1 MVIWKKGEGI
11 KKPFTALCP
20 SICNSLEPAEHT
32 SWNQAM
38 VSKFGLIF
46 SPQIQSSP
54 TEAGVSRSG
63 YSALTITRDSSP
75 HMVARAVISQ
85 ATTSLGIK
93 VENFF
98 IVWKRR
104 AWIICA
110 DGCTQATESTV
121 AVPGT
126 RPHRLLP
133 LSLFLPWQHCAGCQS
148 HRCQRPSD
156 SQHPGTNVRSC
167 ERWPCCRR
175 QDTAEGLMLCP
186 CWSSRSTPPNV
197 PVRRISLYLAS
208 KREGDPITTFPF
220 PTLTRSWPTPGY
232 SCQGHA
238 AGGQAV
244 LSLHVHGECS
254 IPPQHEFALCTVGFI

>member
-1 MVIWKKGEGI
+1 
-11 KKPFTALCP
+11 
-20 SICNSLEPAEHT
+20 
-32 SWNQAM
+32 M

-46 SPQIQSSP
+46 SLQIQSSP
-54 TEAGVSRSG
+54 PEAGISRAG
-63 YSALTITRDSSP
+63 YSALTITLDLSP
-75 HMVARAVISQ
+75 QMVARAVISQ

-93 VENFF
+93 VEFFF

-121 AVPGT
+121 APGQYLELNHT
-126 RPHRLLP
+126 GFCPCLCFCPDSTVLVVNHTGAKDLLTP
-133 LSLFLPWQHCAGCQS
+133 ND
-148 HRCQRPSD
+148 RCKELWA
-156 SQHPGTNVRSC
+156 V
-167 ERWPCCRR
+167 PCCRR
-175 QDTAEGLMLCP
+175 QDTAERLMLCP
-186 CWSSRSTPPNV
+186 HWSPRSTPPNV
-197 PVRRISLYLAS
+197 PVRRLSLYLAS

-244 LSLHVHGECS
+244 LSLHVHGGCS